1 MLAVK
6 MCCYFKNSD
15 YLQKILESF
24 STFDV
29 TNLKDSFKE
38 EDVDQF
44 DIKQILNYDYLEGK
58 RKIEIPNYRQ
68 ILESFKGYTPLHIA
82 IMRNNYQC
90 VKLLLEESNIDAIES
105 TENGETTVILAC
117 KHGVDI
123 EILESLLVSL
133 RTIWPIEKVKEYL
146 DI

>member
-29 TNLKDSFKE
+29 TNLKVSFKE

-58 RKIEIPNYRQ
+58 RKIEIPNYR
-68 ILESFKGYTPLHIA
+68 
-82 IMRNNYQC
+82 
-90 VKLLLEESNIDAIES
+90 
-105 TENGETTVILAC
+105 
-117 KHGVDI
+117 
-123 EILESLLVSL
+123 
-133 RTIWPIEKVKEYL
+133 
-146 DI
+146 